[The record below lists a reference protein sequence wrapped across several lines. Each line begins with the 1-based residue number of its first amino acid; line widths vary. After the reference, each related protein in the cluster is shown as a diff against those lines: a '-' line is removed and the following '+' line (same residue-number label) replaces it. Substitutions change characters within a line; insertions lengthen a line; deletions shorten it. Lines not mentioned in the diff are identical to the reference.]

1 MLSMIWSLVLPG
13 VSSGNVQ
20 AAEVAATGYVT
31 VAVEKFTLGQGYIQV
46 PIQVPYYAGET
57 AAHVLLRAIGDEK
70 LTYMGNASNGFYLR
84 AVHDPNAGAVQ
95 IPAYILEH
103 ANTIGTRQNEAW
115 LSDFDYTDMSGWMYT
130 VNHVLPSVGM
140 AAYQPQNGDVI
151 RYQYTVHGW
160 GADIGFGYEENY
172 IEPADKDELTS
183 KLAEINSDAKYIKLM
198 ENAELR
204 TSYEEAM
211 AVAVNIESSAES
223 IGSALAKLSAAL
235 AKHHSDER
243 ERIERHLENSLAYL
257 VSSKPTPIDE
267 QEWSVFT
274 LARSGYQVPEGYYQN
289 YYKSIEAKAILQ
301 SGSFGTTNTEY
312 ARRALTLSAIGA
324 DFRDLGGYD
333 LRVFMADS
341 TNYKQGIN
349 AYVFTLIA
357 LDTRNYDLPVLHEGE
372 KQATREMLIEGVL
385 SREVKRG
392 TEAAAGWAF
401 GSGVNGPDPDMTGM
415 AIQSLAPY
423 YETHPNV
430 KAAVDRALV
439 WLSDNQKSDGGYESW
454 NVKNPESPAQVIVA
468 LTSLGIDPHTDRR
481 FIKNG
486 NSPLDAMMGFAVEGG
501 GFVHSSTQT
510 RPDGMATDQCTYAL
524 VAYDRFLKGQNRL
537 YDMSD
542 APDSLPGGLPP
553 IELTLP
559 TGEQPVITVPN
570 DQRAYVI
577 AVQAAD
583 RDKDV
588 RIELAEGRTAAV
600 RLQLP
605 AGELPRI
612 EVNQGGVTVVLPQ
625 GSEVTSGSDQALTLF
640 GPASITAAQITD
652 KLAEGQE
659 LEAIVRQ
666 FALGGESRMAF
677 DSYVTLTYPGLAEH
691 GAAFAEQDELTL
703 IQHFDSQAA
712 GEASGADVFSYDAA
726 GSLVIQTKH
735 FTDFVVY
742 KLSPEDSSGG
752 GGGGDPGTNPGTP
765 PATQTVTVSVD
776 KQTIGKGTVLAPT
789 TVTLQAGDTAWSVL
803 QRTLDARNIPYESR
817 FSGEFGSVYVESIA
831 GDGEFDHGEGSGWMY
846 NVNGT
851 YPNVGAS
858 AYIVKSGDSIQWRYT
873 TNLGA
878 DLGQAPWPGT
888 DPPGPGTNPGTGG
901 GIPGGGGA
909 SEQQA
914 LTVPSTL
921 TADYTIKLT
930 EEHKKAKHLTVNV
943 PSSTHAVLLDLAAV
957 ASSIPQLTATRGEL
971 TLHIAEG
978 TKLTAGGPAIRLLHA
993 IEPTLEQREAA
1004 ILAQENEQTK
1014 LSRAF
1019 TLNQGE
1025 QRAAFD
1031 QPLSVTIKGGAKQQA
1046 AYQAGDEWQQLRV
1059 YASQQAAQ
1067 ASQPGAVYGFVQGQ
1081 DLVLRTTSA
1090 TAFITYTVESI
1101 TAPEPQPEPT
1111 DANAI
1116 YDDRASMAAWAY
1128 EGIARATEY
1137 GWLQGS
1143 EGLFRPQASI
1153 TRAEFTKLLSELLEL
1168 PLSSSSA
1175 SAFDDVR
1182 AGQWFH
1188 PYVQAA
1194 YEADL
1199 VNGYGNRFEPQQ
1211 TITREQM
1218 AVMIARALEL
1228 PAASGSTILTDA
1240 AQIATWARSEV
1251 LAVYAAGLMTG
1262 DANRFHPQQ
1271 QVSREMAAVVAVRAF
1286 DYLEGAPLP
1295 PAPEP
1300 EVPAPDAML
1309 QQTQRTIAEA
1319 AAYLQRT
1326 VTNPIVTSVGG
1337 EWTVFGLAR
1346 SQEQV
1351 PSAYY
1356 DRYLTNLEQTLKE
1369 KDGVL
1374 HRLKYTEYDRVILA
1388 LTALGQPVDDVAGYN
1403 LLQPL
1408 ADYDTL
1414 IKQGINGPIFALIA
1428 LDSRGYEI
1436 PAHSGSGTQTSRQQL
1451 VDFILNREITGGG
1464 WTLDSSSSEA
1474 DPDVTAMAIQA
1485 LTPYYTGQA
1494 RVKAAID
1501 RGIAWLSG
1509 AQGADGGYLSWNA
1522 SNSESA
1528 AQVVVALTGLSID
1541 PHTDPRFI
1549 KNGHS
1554 LLEALLGFAATG
1566 GGFYHIL
1573 PGGPD
1578 NGGAKPGEVDVMAT
1592 DQALYALVAYERFA
1606 TGKSRLYDLSD
1617 AS

>member
-1 MLSMIWSLVLPG
+1 MKRKILALFLMLSMIWSLVLPG
-13 VSSGNVQ
+13 VSGQQ
-20 AAEVAATGYVT
+20 A
-31 VAVEKFTLGQGYIQV
+31 
-46 PIQVPYYAGET
+46 
-57 AAHVLLRAIGDEK
+57 
-70 LTYMGNASNGFYLR
+70 
-84 AVHDPNAGAVQ
+84 
-95 IPAYILEH
+95 
-103 ANTIGTRQNEAW
+103 
-115 LSDFDYTDMSGWMYT
+115 
-130 VNHVLPSVGM
+130 
-140 AAYQPQNGDVI
+140 
-151 RYQYTVHGW
+151 
-160 GADIGFGYEENY
+160 
-172 IEPADKDELTS
+172 
-183 KLAEINSDAKYIKLM
+183 LAEDNIISITTDA
-198 ENAELR
+198 A
-204 TSYEEAM
+204 
-211 AVAVNIESSAES
+211 
-223 IGSALAKLSAAL
+223 
-235 AKHHSDER
+235 R
-243 ERIERHLENSLAYL
+243 EKQLQDSLAYL
-257 VSSKPTPIDE
+257 VKSKPSPIYGN
-267 QEWSVFT
+267 EWSMFT
-274 LARSGYQVPEGYYQN
+274 LARAGYEVPQGYFQT
-289 YYKSIEAKAILQ
+289 YYGELELELNKYNGDLGPSTEFARSIL
-301 SGSFGTTNTEY
+301 
-312 ARRALTLSAIGA
+312 ALTAMGA
-324 DFRDLGGYD
+324 DATDVGGYD
-333 LRVFMADS
+333 LL
-341 TNYKQGIN
+341 QGLPN
-349 AYVFTLIA
+349 AQIPNAAIFALIA
-357 LDTRNYDLPVLHEGE
+357 LDTRPFNYPDTVSEGSHVS
-372 KQATREMLIEGVL
+372 RESLIEFVL
-385 SREVKRG
+385 SKEIKVSSATG
-392 TEAAAGWAF
+392 GWTFF
-401 GSGVNGPDPDMTGM
+401 GSSPDPDMTGM
-415 AIQSLAPY
+415 AIQALTPY
-423 YETHPNV
+423 YESHPEV

-439 WLSDNQKSDGGYESW
+439 WLSENQEPDGGYESW
-454 NVKNPESPAQVIVA
+454 NVNNPESAAQVIIA
-468 LTSLGIDPHTDRR
+468 LTGLGIDPHTDPK

-486 NSPLDAMMGFAVEGG
+486 YSPLDAMMRFAVEGG
-501 GFVHSSTQT
+501 GFVHSLNQT
-510 RPDGMATDQCTYAL
+510 GPDGMASDQCTYAL
-524 VAYDRFLKGQNRL
+524 VAYDRFLNGQNRL
-537 YDMSD
+537 YDMTD

-553 IELTLP
+553 VELTLP
-559 TGEQPVITVPN
+559 AGEQPVITVPN
-570 DQRAYVI
+570 DQREYVI
-577 AVQAAD
+577 TLQAAD

-612 EVNQGGVTVVLPQ
+612 EVVQGGVAVVLPQ
-625 GSEVTSGSDQALTLF
+625 GSEITAGQDQALTLF
-640 GPASITAAQITD
+640 GPASVTAAQITD

-659 LEAIVRQ
+659 LESIVRQ
-666 FALGGESRMAF
+666 FALGGESRIAF
-677 DSYVTLTYPGLAEH
+677 DSYVSLTYPGLAGQ
-691 GAAFAEQDELTL
+691 GAAYAEQDELTL

-712 GEASGADVFSYDAA
+712 GEANGADVFTYDAA

-752 GGGGDPGTNPGTP
+752 GGGGDPGTP

-803 QRTLDARNIPYESR
+803 QRMLDARNIPYEHQ
-817 FSGEFGSVYVESIA
+817 FYGDLGSIYVQSIA
-831 GDGEFDHGEGSGWMY
+831 GDGEFDHGSGSGWMY
-846 NVNGT
+846 NVNGV
-851 YPNVGAS
+851 YPGYGAS
-858 AYIVKSGDSIQWRYT
+858 SYIVQGGDSIQWRYT
-873 TNLGA
+873 TNLGE
-878 DLGQAPWPGT
+878 DLKELP
-888 DPPGPGTNPGTGG
+888 DPGTNPGTGG
-901 GIPGGGGA
+901 GIPGGGET

-914 LTVPSTL
+914 ITVPSTL
-921 TADYTIKLT
+921 TANYTIKLT
-930 EEHKKAKHLTVNV
+930 DEHKKAKHLTVNV
-943 PSSTHAVLLDLAAV
+943 PSSSHAVLLDLAAV
-957 ASSIPQLTATRGEL
+957 VSGIPQLTATRGEL
-971 TLHIAEG
+971 SLQIVQG
-978 TKLTAGGPAIRLLHA
+978 TKWTVGGQAIRLLHVF
-993 IEPTLEQREAA
+993 EPTTEQREAA
-1004 ILAQENEQTK
+1004 ILAQENEQAK
-1014 LSRAF
+1014 LSHAF
-1019 TLNQGE
+1019 TLVEGE
-1025 QRAAFD
+1025 QPAAFD
-1031 QPLSVTIKGGAKQQA
+1031 QPLNVTVKGGAKQQA

-1059 YASQQAAQ
+1059 YASEQAAQ
-1067 ASQPGAVYGFVQGQ
+1067 AAQPGAVYGFVQGK

-1090 TAFITYTVESI
+1090 TAFITYTVESD

-1143 EGLFRPQASI
+1143 GGQFRPQASI

-1168 PLSSSSA
+1168 PVSSSSA

-1182 AGQWFH
+1182 TGQWFH

-1194 YEADL
+1194 YEAEL
-1199 VNGYGNRFEPQQ
+1199 VNGFGSRFEPQA

-1218 AVMIARALEL
+1218 AVMIARALAL
-1228 PAASGSTILTDA
+1228 PATSGNSDLTDA

-1251 LAVYAAGLMTG
+1251 AAVYAAGLMTG

-1300 EVPAPDAML
+1300 ETPAPAAVL
-1309 QQTQRTIAEA
+1309 QQTQRTIGEA

-1326 VTNPIVTSVGG
+1326 VTNPVVTSVGG

-1351 PSAYY
+1351 PTSYY
-1356 DRYLTNLEQTLKE
+1356 DRYLANLEQTLKE

-1428 LDSRGYEI
+1428 LDSKGYEI
-1436 PAHSGSGTQTSRQQL
+1436 PGHSGAGTQTSRQQL
-1451 VDFILNREITGGG
+1451 VDFILNREIAGGG
-1464 WTLDSSSSEA
+1464 WTLDGSSKEA

-1485 LTPYYTGQA
+1485 LTPYYSGQA
-1494 RVKAAID
+1494 RVKAAVD

-1509 AQGADGGYLSWNA
+1509 AQGADGGYISWNA

-1606 TGKSRLYDLSD
+1606 TGKNRLYDLTD